1 MAWPIIARRALKYT
15 PIALE
20 AARQLDRQ
28 LRPHVLAYGSARDVD
43 GFVARWTATDG
54 VHWVVFPDETAAPLR
69 AFPPLS
75 ETELVVVD
83 EQLDRGT
90 LRHHAELPEARVKER
105 GSKLATVPSRLAQ
118 RRRAD
123 D

>member
-1 MAWPIIARRALKYT
+1 MAWPMLAGRALKYT

-20 AARQLDRQ
+20 AARQLDHQ
-28 LRPHVLAYGSARDVD
+28 LRPHLLAYGAARDVD

-54 VHWVVFPDETAAPLR
+54 VHWVVFPDRQARPLR
-69 AFPPLS
+69 AFPPLP
-75 ETELVVVD
+75 EAELHVID

-90 LRHHAELPEARVKER
+90 LKHHQELPEARVKQT
-105 GSKLATVPSRLAQ
+105 GSKLVNVPSKLVQ

>member
-1 MAWPIIARRALKYT
+1 MAWLLARRALKYT

-28 LRPHVLAYGSARDVD
+28 LRPHVLAYGSARDID

-75 ETELVVVD
+75 VTELVVVD

-90 LRHHAELPEARVKER
+90 LRHHAELPEARVKQT
-105 GSKLATVPSRLAQ
+105 GAKLASVPAKLAK
-118 RRRAD
+118 RRRD
-123 D
+123 DD